1 MEGPSSAFYPKPLQ
15 KPSVSHFEVLPTMCD
30 QWLDEIVTPHC
41 TWLDKD
47 MDVSTT
53 TPLSTMKGAVLVD
66 PKYLVLVDQAQ
77 GADFDIPVI
86 YWTGINKEPIEDWL

>member
-1 MEGPSSAFYPKPLQ
+1 MWLKVTVQLYIME
-15 KPSVSHFEVLPTMCD
+15 E
-30 QWLDEIVTPHC
+30 
-41 TWLDKD
+41 D

-53 TPLSTMKGAVLVD
+53 TPLSTMKGAALVD

>member
-1 MEGPSSAFYPKPLQ
+1 
-15 KPSVSHFEVLPTMCD
+15 
-30 QWLDEIVTPHC
+30 
-41 TWLDKD
+41 